1 MEIDKESLNK
11 QNYEKL
17 YEYKYEQKTFEVLSK
32 TIIFKKLVKTINVD
46 NRKVLEIGFGSGN
59 LIKTLLEKKCRYY
72 GMEIS
77 QSAIVMA
84 KRKYKDQVEVNL
96 IKENQIPYD
105 NEFFDLIVMSHSLE
119 HMEEEE
125 KILEEIKRTLKKEG
139 LIIIGVP
146 APETVENELHFRTY
160 RPEDFRRICKELS
173 LQLVQIEGFGQIK
186 LLQKIFEKVV
196 SPHKI
201 STTQKKATAKKIFY
215 YYVISPI
222 ISYLYSLN
230 IGRGR
235 CVEYW
240 VILKNSPTKTRGF

>member
-11 QNYEKL
+11 RNYEKL

-32 TIIFKKLVKTINVD
+32 TMIFKKLIKTISVD
-46 NRKVLEIGFGSGN
+46 NGKVLEIGFGSGN
-59 LIKTLLEKKCRYY
+59 LIKTLLNKKCRYY

-77 QSAIVMA
+77 QSAIVTA

-96 IKENQIPYD
+96 IKKNQIPYD
-105 NEFFDLIVMSHSLE
+105 NEFFDLIIMSHSLE
-119 HMEEEE
+119 HIEEEE
-125 KILEEIKRTLKKEG
+125 KILEEIKRTLKKNG

-146 APETVENELHFRTY
+146 TPENDENELHFRTY
-160 RPEDFRRICKELS
+160 ISEDFRRICEELC
-173 LQLVQIEGFGQIK
+173 LQLVQIEGFRQIK
-186 LLQKIFEKVV
+186 LVQKIFEKVALQ
-196 SPHKI
+196 HKT

-215 YYVISPI
+215 YYIISPI

-230 IGRGR
+230 IGRGG

-240 VILKNSPTKTRGF
+240 VVLKNTPTSTQGF